1 MAAHQPWRPESLR
14 QRRYNVTR
22 ASNCVRDSIG
32 YLLKPLPADTV
43 FYRDGLP
50 SWWSF
55 WSDSLKDR
63 VRELVR
69 HARHLDPTLGTAT
82 VTALTFAEHQRQDP
96 HCTCNGCIED
106 HAARLR

>member
-69 HARHLDPTLGTAT
+69 HARQPRPHAGHGDGHGADLRGAPAAGPALHL
-82 VTALTFAEHQRQDP
+82 
-96 HCTCNGCIED
+96 
-106 HAARLR
+106 